1 MTAYIKHTYLT
12 ILFIAVAN
20 YPRELFE
27 CEKQAK
33 EQIPLLFGLDLTK
46 HNSGTSVGSDQ
57 AEAAPTS
64 SNRTETTHS
73 TAISDESNVSF
84 LLSFPVSNSI
94 NYRTAVK

>member
-1 MTAYIKHTYLT
+1 M
-12 ILFIAVAN
+12 AN

-73 TAISDESNVSF
+73 TAISDESNVRF
-84 LLSFPVSNSI
+84 LFTCFHLLTLIFIELPPSDLTVQSE
-94 NYRTAVK
+94 